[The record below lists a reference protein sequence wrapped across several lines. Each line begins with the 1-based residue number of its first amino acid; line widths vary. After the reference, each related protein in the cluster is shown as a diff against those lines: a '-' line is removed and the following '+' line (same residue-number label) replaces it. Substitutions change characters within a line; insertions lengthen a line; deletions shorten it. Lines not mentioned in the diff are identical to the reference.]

1 MIMEI
6 IQQTNFLD
14 IVIIILVIRICYI
27 AAKGGL
33 AVEIFKLL
41 GALFATYISMH
52 FYTGLAD
59 NIKKGFFP
67 KGMPIEFADFLVF
80 IVLALLVYLCFV
92 AIRSALYRF
101 IKLEAVPE
109 INKFGGIVLGLLR
122 SFLAVGLL
130 VYILSIST
138 IDYLTTSAKHSY
150 LGSRAFMVAPNT
162 YGWLWNSIFSKFSP
176 KENYNSTVT
185 EVIERFNR
193 K

>member
-1 MIMEI
+1 MEI
-6 IQQTNFLD
+6 FQQTNFLD
-14 IVIIILVIRICYI
+14 IVIIILVIRVCYV
-27 AAKGGL
+27 AAKMGL
-33 AVEIFKLL
+33 AVEVFKLL
-41 GALFATYISMH
+41 GVLFATYISMH

-59 NIKKGFFP
+59 NIKKGLFP

-80 IVLALLVYLCFV
+80 MVVALLIYLCFV
-92 AIRSALYRF
+92 AIRNALHHF

-109 INKFGGIVLGLLR
+109 INKFGGLILGLLR

-138 IDYLTTSAKHSY
+138 INYLTTSVKHSY
-150 LGSRAFMVAPNT
+150 LGSRAFMIAPNT
-162 YGWLWNSIFSKFSP
+162 YQWLWNSIFSKFSP